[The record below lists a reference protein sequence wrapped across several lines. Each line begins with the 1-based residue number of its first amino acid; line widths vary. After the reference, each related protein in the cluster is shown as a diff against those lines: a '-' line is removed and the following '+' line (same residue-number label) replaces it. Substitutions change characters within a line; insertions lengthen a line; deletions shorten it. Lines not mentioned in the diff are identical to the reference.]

1 MRTLPTFR
9 QLLVLLV
16 LGCLLP
22 MAGLALSLVAY
33 EYQRDRSNVE
43 REAVATARALMAAAD
58 DRFEGLQRAQESV
71 LQAPIDSAWLQDLLV
86 RQRLPASWIAAIL
99 DRSGRIVART
109 HEPER
114 YAGTLARADLIARIA
129 ERPEGAVESVTVD
142 GVPVVS
148 AFSRSERTGWS
159 VVVGMPRDE
168 LQAPLLRSAVVL
180 FAGTAAVLLLTL
192 WLAWRF
198 SHTISVSLEALGSA
212 VRATGHRAGLQLPQ
226 PAFQEAHQLGQAL
239 LHANAVFEDAEEA
252 QKRLQH
258 RIHSV
263 LDTAMDGIVTA
274 DAQGR
279 IVLFNRAAE
288 AMFRLPQEDA
298 LGMEVEQL
306 IPPAQR
312 TRHRQLRENATQA
325 SARLMAPGRVVEG
338 LRSDGSTFRAQASIS
353 VSEEGGERL
362 YTVILRPVDW
372 GGT

>member
-1 MRTLPTFR
+1 MRNLPTFR
-9 QLLVLLV
+9 QLVLLLV

-22 MAGLALSLVAY
+22 MAGLALGVVAY
-33 EYQRDRSNVE
+33 EYRRDRSNVE
-43 REAVATARALMAAAD
+43 REALATARALMAAAD

-71 LQAPIDSAWLQDLLV
+71 LQAPIESAWLQQLLL
-86 RQRLPASWIAAIL
+86 RQRLPASWIASIL

-148 AFSRSERTGWS
+148 AFSRSDRTGWS
-159 VVVGMPRDE
+159 VVVGMPRAE
-168 LQAPLLRSAVVL
+168 LQAPLVRSAVVL

-212 VRATGHRAGLQLPQ
+212 LRATGHGAGLQLPQ
-226 PAFQEAHQLGQAL
+226 ATFQEAHQLGQAL
-239 LHANAVFEDAEEA
+239 LHANAVFEDAEQA
-252 QKRLQH
+252 HKRLER

-288 AMFRLPQEDA
+288 AMFRLPQQDA
-298 LGMEVEQL
+298 LGMHLEQL

-312 TRHRQLRENATQA
+312 ARHRQLRENATQA

-338 LRSDGSTFRAQASIS
+338 LRSDGSTFRAEASIS
-353 VSEEGGERL
+353 VSEEGDERL
-362 YTVILRPVDW
+362 YTAILRPVDW